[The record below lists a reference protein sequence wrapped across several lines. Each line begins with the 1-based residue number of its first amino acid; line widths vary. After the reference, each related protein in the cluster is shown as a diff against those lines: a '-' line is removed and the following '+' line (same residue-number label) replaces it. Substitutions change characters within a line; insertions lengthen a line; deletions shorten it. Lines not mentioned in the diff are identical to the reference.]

1 MYLTVARQL
10 LVMAIIVIISFFFSR
25 KNGFGKDASQY
36 LSRLLLYVINP
47 CMIVSTFDV
56 DFSAAKLKSLSLAI
70 AVSFAFH
77 LAMIILATLLFARK
91 KAAQGQTALQGQK
104 SGRVEDCLQG
114 QKSSR
119 DSLSKIGI
127 VFTNSGFIGIPLING
142 VFGSEGVF
150 FLMGYILVFNVL
162 LWIWGEWLMTGTMR
176 PLKILTNP
184 NVLACAAGLAV
195 FCLPFKTPYVIIE
208 PLKMIGACNG
218 AASMILLG
226 LLFASF
232 GGAKEKSGQDKNAA
246 ASPALAFSRPI
257 VLPLARDVFLR
268 LVVCPLILLGATLFA
283 MRAFSFVSEIQLIMS
298 VLFIAASCPVGMSV
312 SSFAVVFKKDA
323 DYASLLVAV
332 SSAACVVTIPLLV
345 ALLELFLR

>member
-10 LVMAIIVIISFFFSR
+10 IVMAIIVVISFFFSR
-25 KNGFGKDASQY
+25 KNKFGSKESQY
-36 LSRLLLYVINP
+36 LSRILLYVINP

-56 DFSAAKLKSLSLAI
+56 EFSGQKLQSLGLAI
-70 AVSFAFH
+70 GVSFAFH
-77 LAMIILATLLFARK
+77 LIMIAIATPLFARK
-91 KAAQGQTALQGQK
+91 KTGQDQNRG
-104 SGRVEDCLQG
+104 
-114 QKSSR
+114 R

-142 VFGSEGVF
+142 VFGGEGVF

-162 LWIWGEWLMTGTMR
+162 LWVWGEWLMTGTMR

-195 FCLPFKTPYVIIE
+195 FCLPFKVPYVIIE

-218 AASMILLG
+218 AVSMVLLG
-226 LLFASF
+226 LLFSAF
-232 GGAKEKSGQDKNAA
+232 GENCMEGQKRAAPVKAFAK
-246 ASPALAFSRPI
+246 
-257 VLPLARDVFLR
+257 PLARDVFLR
-268 LVVCPLILLGATLFA
+268 LVVCPLILLGATLLA
-283 MRAFSFVSEIQLIMS
+283 LSAFSSVPEINLIMS
-298 VLFIAASCPVGMSV
+298 VLFIAACCPVGMSV

>member
-10 LVMAIIVIISFFFSR
+10 IVMAIIVVISFFFSR
-25 KNGFGKDASQY
+25 KNKFGSKESQY
-36 LSRLLLYVINP
+36 LSRILLYVINP

-56 DFSAAKLKSLSLAI
+56 EFSGQKLKSLGLAI
-70 AVSFAFH
+70 GVSFAFH
-77 LAMIILATLLFARK
+77 LIMIAIATPLFGRK
-91 KAAQGQTALQGQK
+91 KTGQDQNRG
-104 SGRVEDCLQG
+104 
-114 QKSSR
+114 R

-142 VFGSEGVF
+142 VFGGEGVF

-162 LWIWGEWLMTGTMR
+162 LWVWGEWLMTGTMR

-195 FCLPFKTPYVIIE
+195 FCLPFKVPYVIIE

-218 AASMILLG
+218 AVSMILLG
-226 LLFASF
+226 LLFSAF
-232 GGAKEKSGQDKNAA
+232 GENCMEGQKRAAPVKAFAK
-246 ASPALAFSRPI
+246 
-257 VLPLARDVFLR
+257 PLARDVFLR
-268 LVVCPLILLGATLFA
+268 LVFCPLILLGATLLA
-283 MRAFSFVSEIQLIMS
+283 LSAFSSVPEINLIMS
-298 VLFIAASCPVGMSV
+298 VLFIAACCPVGMSV

>member
-1 MYLTVARQL
+1 MTVARQL
-10 LVMAIIVIISFFFSR
+10 AVMAIIVIVSFIFSR
-25 KNGFGKDASQY
+25 KNAFGKDASQY

-56 DFSAAKLKSLSLAI
+56 EFSGQKLRSLGLAI
-70 AVSFAFH
+70 GVSLAFH
-77 LAMIILATLLFARK
+77 LAMMVLATLLFARK
-91 KAAQGQTALQGQK
+91 KSSQGQNSLQGQE
-104 SGRVEDCLQG
+104 G
-114 QKSSR
+114 SR
-119 DSLSKIGI
+119 DSLSKIAI

-142 VFGSEGVF
+142 VFGGEGVF

-162 LWIWGEWLMTGTMR
+162 LWVWGEWLMTGTMR
-176 PLKILTNP
+176 PLKILANP

-195 FCLPFKTPYVIIE
+195 FCLPFKMPYVIIE

-226 LLFASF
+226 LLFSGF
-232 GGAKEKSGQDKNAA
+232 GGAKEKSGQGQERAA
-246 ASPALAFSRPI
+246 PVKAFAK
-257 VLPLARDVFLR
+257 PLARDVFLR

-283 MRAFSFVSEIQLIMS
+283 MQAFSSVSQIQLIMS
-298 VLFIAASCPVGMSV
+298 VLFIAAACPVGMSV

>member
-1 MYLTVARQL
+1 MSSVAGLTRKSFFHNMFFMYLTVARQL
-10 LVMAIIVIISFFFSR
+10 VVMAIIVVLSFFFSR
-25 KNGFGKDASQY
+25 KNNFGQSASQY

-47 CMIVSTFDV
+47 CMILSTFDV
-56 DFSAAKLKSLSLAI
+56 EFSGQKLRSLGLAI

-77 LAMIILATLLFARK
+77 LVMIALAAILFARK
-91 KAAQGQTALQGQK
+91 KSLQGQE
-104 SGRVEDCLQG
+104 G
-114 QKSSR
+114 R

-142 VFGSEGVF
+142 VFGGEGVF
-150 FLMGYILVFNVL
+150 YLMGYILVFNVL

-195 FCLPFKTPYVIIE
+195 FCLPFKIPYVIIE

-218 AASMILLG
+218 AVSMILLG
-226 LLFASF
+226 LLFSAF
-232 GGAKEKSGQDKNAA
+232 GANRSQEQNRSQGQEDAAPAK
-246 ASPALAFSRPI
+246 AFAK
-257 VLPLARDVFLR
+257 PLARDVFLR
-268 LVVCPLILLGATLFA
+268 LIVCPLILLGATLFA
-283 MRAFSFVSEIQLIMS
+283 MRAFSSVSEIKLIMS
-298 VLFIAASCPVGMSV
+298 VLFIAACCPVGMSV

-323 DYASLLVAV
+323 DYASLLVAL

-345 ALLELFLR
+345 ALLEALV

>member
-1 MYLTVARQL
+1 MTVARQL

>member
-1 MYLTVARQL
+1 MTVARQL
-10 LVMAIIVIISFFFSR
+10 AVMAIIVIVSFFFSR
-25 KNGFGKDASQY
+25 KNSFGKEASQY

-56 DFSAAKLKSLSLAI
+56 EFSGQKLRSLGLAI
-70 AVSFAFH
+70 GVSFAFH
-77 LAMIILATLLFARK
+77 LAMIVLATLLFARK
-91 KAAQGQTALQGQK
+91 KSSQGQDSLQGQE
-104 SGRVEDCLQG
+104 GG
-114 QKSSR
+114 R
-119 DSLSKIGI
+119 DSLSKIAI

-142 VFGSEGVF
+142 VFGGEGVF

-162 LWIWGEWLMTGTMR
+162 LWVWGEWLMTGTMR
-176 PLKILTNP
+176 PLKVLANP
-184 NVLACAAGLAV
+184 NVLACGAGLAV
-195 FCLPFKTPYVIIE
+195 FCLPFKMPYVIIE

-226 LLFASF
+226 LLFSGF
-232 GGAKEKSGQDKNAA
+232 GGAKEKSGQGQERAA
-246 ASPALAFSRPI
+246 PVKAFAK
-257 VLPLARDVFLR
+257 PLARDVFLR

-283 MRAFSFVSEIQLIMS
+283 MQAFSSVSQIQLIMS
-298 VLFIAASCPVGMSV
+298 VLFIAAACPVGMSV

>member
-1 MYLTVARQL
+1 LTVARQL
-10 LVMAIIVIISFFFSR
+10 AVMAIIVIVSFFFSR
-25 KNGFGKDASQY
+25 KNSFGKEASQY

-56 DFSAAKLKSLSLAI
+56 EFSGQKLRSLGLAI
-70 AVSFAFH
+70 GVSFAFH
-77 LAMIILATLLFARK
+77 LAMIVLATLLFARK
-91 KAAQGQTALQGQK
+91 KSSQGQGSLQGQE
-104 SGRVEDCLQG
+104 GG
-114 QKSSR
+114 R
-119 DSLSKIGI
+119 DSLSKIAI

-142 VFGSEGVF
+142 VFGGEGVF

-162 LWIWGEWLMTGTMR
+162 LWVWGEWLMTGTMR
-176 PLKILTNP
+176 PLKVLANP
-184 NVLACAAGLAV
+184 NVLACGAGLAV
-195 FCLPFKTPYVIIE
+195 FCLPFKMPYVIIE

-226 LLFASF
+226 LLFSGF
-232 GGAKEKSGQDKNAA
+232 GGAKEKSGQGQERAA
-246 ASPALAFSRPI
+246 PVKTFAK
-257 VLPLARDVFLR
+257 PLARDVFLR

-283 MRAFSFVSEIQLIMS
+283 MQAFSSVSQIQLIMS
-298 VLFIAASCPVGMSV
+298 VLFIAAACPVGMSV

>member
-1 MYLTVARQL
+1 MTVARQL
-10 LVMAIIVIISFFFSR
+10 AVMAIIVIVSFFFSR
-25 KNGFGKDASQY
+25 KNAFGKEASQY

-56 DFSAAKLKSLSLAI
+56 EYSGQKLRSLGLAI
-70 AVSFAFH
+70 GVSFAFH
-77 LAMIILATLLFARK
+77 LAMIVLATLLFARK
-91 KAAQGQTALQGQK
+91 KSSQGQGSLQGQE
-104 SGRVEDCLQG
+104 GG
-114 QKSSR
+114 R
-119 DSLSKIGI
+119 DSLSKIAI

-142 VFGSEGVF
+142 VFGGEGVF

-162 LWIWGEWLMTGTMR
+162 LWVWGEWLMTGTMR
-176 PLKILTNP
+176 PLKVLANP
-184 NVLACAAGLAV
+184 NVLACGAGLAV

-226 LLFASF
+226 LLFSGF
-232 GGAKEKSGQDKNAA
+232 GGAKEKSGQGQERAA
-246 ASPALAFSRPI
+246 PVKTFAK
-257 VLPLARDVFLR
+257 PLARDVFLR

-283 MRAFSFVSEIQLIMS
+283 MQAFSSVSQKQLIMS
-298 VLFIAASCPVGMSV
+298 VLFIAAACPVGMSV

>member
-10 LVMAIIVIISFFFSR
+10 VVMAIIVVVSFFFSR
-25 KNGFGKDASQY
+25 KNKFGQNASQY

-56 DFSAAKLKSLSLAI
+56 EFSGQKLKSLGLAI
-70 AVSFAFH
+70 GVSFAFH
-77 LAMIILATLLFARK
+77 LIMIAIATPLFALK
-91 KAAQGQTALQGQK
+91 
-104 SGRVEDCLQG
+104 
-114 QKSSR
+114 KSSQDQEARDGNLVQEQNRGR

-142 VFGSEGVF
+142 VFGGEGVF
-150 FLMGYILVFNVL
+150 YLMGYILVFNVL
-162 LWIWGEWLMTGTMR
+162 LWVWGEWLMTGTMR

-195 FCLPFKTPYVIIE
+195 FCLPFKVPYVIIE

-218 AASMILLG
+218 AVSMILLG
-226 LLFASF
+226 LLFSAF
-232 GGAKEKSGQDKNAA
+232 GENSMEGQKRAAFAK
-246 ASPALAFSRPI
+246 
-257 VLPLARDVFLR
+257 PLARDVFLR
-268 LVVCPLILLGATLFA
+268 LVFCPLILLGATLLFLS
-283 MRAFSFVSEIQLIMS
+283 AFSSVPEINLIMS
-298 VLFIAASCPVGMSV
+298 VLFIAACCPVGMSV

-323 DYASLLVAV
+323 DYASLLVAA

-345 ALLELFLR
+345 ALLEALV

>member
-10 LVMAIIVIISFFFSR
+10 VVMAIIVVVSFFFSR
-25 KNGFGKDASQY
+25 KNKFGQNASQY

-56 DFSAAKLKSLSLAI
+56 EFSGQKLKSLGLAI
-70 AVSFAFH
+70 GVSFAFH
-77 LAMIILATLLFARK
+77 LIMIAIATPLFGRK
-91 KAAQGQTALQGQK
+91 K
-104 SGRVEDCLQG
+104 
-114 QKSSR
+114 SSQDQEARDGNLVQDQNRGR

-142 VFGSEGVF
+142 VFGGEGVF
-150 FLMGYILVFNVL
+150 YLMGYILVFNVL
-162 LWIWGEWLMTGTMR
+162 LWVWGEWLMTGTMR

-195 FCLPFKTPYVIIE
+195 FCLPFKVPYVIIE

-218 AASMILLG
+218 AVSMILLG
-226 LLFASF
+226 LLFSAF
-232 GGAKEKSGQDKNAA
+232 GENSMEGQKRAAFAK
-246 ASPALAFSRPI
+246 
-257 VLPLARDVFLR
+257 PLARDVFLR
-268 LVVCPLILLGATLFA
+268 LVFCPLILLGATLLFLS
-283 MRAFSFVSEIQLIMS
+283 AFSSVPEINLIMS
-298 VLFIAASCPVGMSV
+298 VLFIAACCPVGMSV

-345 ALLELFLR
+345 ALLEALV

>member
-1 MYLTVARQL
+1 MTVARQL
-10 LVMAIIVIISFFFSR
+10 AVMAIIVIVSFFFSR
-25 KNGFGKDASQY
+25 KNAFGKEASQY

-56 DFSAAKLKSLSLAI
+56 EYSGQKLRSLGLAI
-70 AVSFAFH
+70 GVSFAFH
-77 LAMIILATLLFARK
+77 LAMIVLATLLFARK
-91 KAAQGQTALQGQK
+91 KSSQGQGSLQGQ
-104 SGRVEDCLQG
+104 EDG
-114 QKSSR
+114 R
-119 DSLSKIGI
+119 DSLSKIAI

-142 VFGSEGVF
+142 VFGGEGVF

-162 LWIWGEWLMTGTMR
+162 LWVWGEWLMTGTMR
-176 PLKILTNP
+176 PLKVLANP
-184 NVLACAAGLAV
+184 NVLACGAGLAV
-195 FCLPFKTPYVIIE
+195 FCLPFKMPYVIIE

-226 LLFASF
+226 LLFSGF
-232 GGAKEKSGQDKNAA
+232 GGAKEKSGQGQERAA
-246 ASPALAFSRPI
+246 PVKTFAK
-257 VLPLARDVFLR
+257 PLARDVFLR

-283 MRAFSFVSEIQLIMS
+283 MQAFSSVSQIQLIMS
-298 VLFIAASCPVGMSV
+298 VLFIAAACPVGMSV

>member
-10 LVMAIIVIISFFFSR
+10 IVMAIIVVISFFFSR
-25 KNGFGKDASQY
+25 KNKFGSKESQY
-36 LSRLLLYVINP
+36 LSRILLYVINP

-56 DFSAAKLKSLSLAI
+56 EFSGQKLQSLGLAI
-70 AVSFAFH
+70 GVSFAFH
-77 LAMIILATLLFARK
+77 LIMIAIATPLFARK
-91 KAAQGQTALQGQK
+91 KPSQGQNSSQGQE
-104 SGRVEDCLQG
+104 GG
-114 QKSSR
+114 R

-142 VFGSEGVF
+142 VFGGEGVF

-162 LWIWGEWLMTGTMR
+162 LWVWGEWLMTGTMR

-195 FCLPFKTPYVIIE
+195 FCLPFKVPYVIIE

-218 AASMILLG
+218 AVSMVLLG
-226 LLFASF
+226 LLFSAF
-232 GGAKEKSGQDKNAA
+232 GENCMEGQKRAAPVKAFAK
-246 ASPALAFSRPI
+246 
-257 VLPLARDVFLR
+257 PLARDVFLR
-268 LVVCPLILLGATLFA
+268 LVFCPLILLGATLLA
-283 MRAFSFVSEIQLIMS
+283 LSAFSSVPEINLIMS
-298 VLFIAASCPVGMSV
+298 VLFIAACCPVGMSV

-345 ALLELFLR
+345 ALLEALV

>member
-1 MYLTVARQL
+1 MTVARQL
-10 LVMAIIVIISFFFSR
+10 AVMAIIVIVSFIFSR
-25 KNGFGKDASQY
+25 KNAFGNEASQY

-56 DFSAAKLKSLSLAI
+56 EFSGQKLRSLGLAI
-70 AVSFAFH
+70 GVSLAFH
-77 LAMIILATLLFARK
+77 LAMMVLATLLFARK
-91 KAAQGQTALQGQK
+91 KSSQGQNSLQGQE
-104 SGRVEDCLQG
+104 G
-114 QKSSR
+114 SR
-119 DSLSKIGI
+119 DSLSKIAI

-142 VFGSEGVF
+142 VFGGEGVF

-162 LWIWGEWLMTGTMR
+162 LWVWGEWLMTGTMR
-176 PLKILTNP
+176 PLKILANP

-195 FCLPFKTPYVIIE
+195 FCLPFKMPYVIIE

-226 LLFASF
+226 LLFSGF
-232 GGAKEKSGQDKNAA
+232 GGAKEKSGQGQERAA
-246 ASPALAFSRPI
+246 PVKAFAK
-257 VLPLARDVFLR
+257 PLARDVFLR

-283 MRAFSFVSEIQLIMS
+283 MQAFSSVSQIQLIMS
-298 VLFIAASCPVGMSV
+298 VLFIAAACPVGMSV

>member
-1 MYLTVARQL
+1 
-10 LVMAIIVIISFFFSR
+10 MAIIVIISFFFSR
-25 KNGFGKDASQY
+25 KNAFGKEASQY

-56 DFSAAKLKSLSLAI
+56 EFSGQKLRSLGLAI
-70 AVSFAFH
+70 GVSFAFH
-77 LAMIILATLLFARK
+77 LAMIVLATLLFARK
-91 KAAQGQTALQGQK
+91 KSSQGQGSLQGQE
-104 SGRVEDCLQG
+104 GG
-114 QKSSR
+114 R
-119 DSLSKIGI
+119 DSLSKIAI

-142 VFGSEGVF
+142 VFGGEGVF

-162 LWIWGEWLMTGTMR
+162 LWFWGEWLMTGTMR
-176 PLKILTNP
+176 PLKVLANP
-184 NVLACAAGLAV
+184 NVLACGAGLAV
-195 FCLPFKTPYVIIE
+195 FCLPFKMPYVIIE

-226 LLFASF
+226 LLFSGF
-232 GGAKEKSGQDKNAA
+232 GGAKEKSGQGQERAA
-246 ASPALAFSRPI
+246 PVKAFAK
-257 VLPLARDVFLR
+257 PLARDVFLR
-268 LVVCPLILLGATLFA
+268 LVVCPLILLGATRFA
-283 MRAFSFVSEIQLIMS
+283 MQAFSSVSQIQLIMS
-298 VLFIAASCPVGMSV
+298 VLFIAAACPVGMSV

>member
-1 MYLTVARQL
+1 MTVARQL

-77 LAMIILATLLFARK
+77 LAMIILATLLCARK
-91 KAAQGQTALQGQK
+91 KAAQGQTAWQGQK
-104 SGRVEDCLQG
+104 SGLAEDCLQG
-114 QKSSR
+114 QKSGR

-246 ASPALAFSRPI
+246 ASPAHAFSRPI

-268 LVVCPLILLGATLFA
+268 LVVCPLILLAATLFA

-345 ALLELFLR
+345 ALLEALA

>member
-1 MYLTVARQL
+1 MTVARQL
-10 LVMAIIVIISFFFSR
+10 AVMAIIVIVSFFFSR
-25 KNGFGKDASQY
+25 KNAFGKEASQY

-56 DFSAAKLKSLSLAI
+56 EFSGQKLMSLGLAI
-70 AVSFAFH
+70 GVSFAFH
-77 LAMIILATLLFARK
+77 LAMIVLATLLFARK
-91 KAAQGQTALQGQK
+91 KSSQGQNSLQGQD
-104 SGRVEDCLQG
+104 GG
-114 QKSSR
+114 R
-119 DSLSKIGI
+119 DSLSKIAI

-142 VFGSEGVF
+142 VFGGEGVF

-162 LWIWGEWLMTGTMR
+162 LWVWGEWLMTGTMR
-176 PLKILTNP
+176 PLKVLANP
-184 NVLACAAGLAV
+184 NVLACGAGLAV
-195 FCLPFKTPYVIIE
+195 FCLPFKMPYVIIE

-226 LLFASF
+226 LLFSGF
-232 GGAKEKSGQDKNAA
+232 GGAKEKSGQGQERAA
-246 ASPALAFSRPI
+246 PVKTFAK
-257 VLPLARDVFLR
+257 PLARDVFLR

-283 MRAFSFVSEIQLIMS
+283 MQAFSFVSEIQLIMS
-298 VLFIAASCPVGMSV
+298 VLFIAAACPVGMSV

>member
-1 MYLTVARQL
+1 
-10 LVMAIIVIISFFFSR
+10 MAIIVIVSFFFSR
-25 KNGFGKDASQY
+25 KNSFGKEASQY

-56 DFSAAKLKSLSLAI
+56 EFSGQKLRSLGLAI
-70 AVSFAFH
+70 GVSFAFH
-77 LAMIILATLLFARK
+77 LAMIVLATLLFARK
-91 KAAQGQTALQGQK
+91 KSSQGQGSLQGQE
-104 SGRVEDCLQG
+104 GG
-114 QKSSR
+114 R
-119 DSLSKIGI
+119 DSLSKIAI

-142 VFGSEGVF
+142 VFGGEGVF

-162 LWIWGEWLMTGTMR
+162 LWVWGEWLMTGTMR
-176 PLKILTNP
+176 PLKVLANP
-184 NVLACAAGLAV
+184 NVLACGAGLAV
-195 FCLPFKTPYVIIE
+195 FCLPFKMPYVIIE

-226 LLFASF
+226 LLFSGF
-232 GGAKEKSGQDKNAA
+232 GGAKEKSGQGQERAA
-246 ASPALAFSRPI
+246 PVKTFAK
-257 VLPLARDVFLR
+257 PLARDVFLR

-283 MRAFSFVSEIQLIMS
+283 MQAFSAVSQIQLIMS
-298 VLFIAASCPVGMSV
+298 VLFIAAACPVGMSV

>member
-1 MYLTVARQL
+1 MTVARQL
-10 LVMAIIVIISFFFSR
+10 AVMAIIVIVSFFFSR
-25 KNGFGKDASQY
+25 KNAFGKEASQY

-56 DFSAAKLKSLSLAI
+56 EFSGQKLRSLGLAI
-70 AVSFAFH
+70 GVSFAFH
-77 LAMIILATLLFARK
+77 LAMIVLATLLFARK
-91 KAAQGQTALQGQK
+91 KPSQGQNSLQGQE
-104 SGRVEDCLQG
+104 GG
-114 QKSSR
+114 R
-119 DSLSKIGI
+119 DSLSKIAI

-142 VFGSEGVF
+142 VFGGEGVF

-162 LWIWGEWLMTGTMR
+162 LWFWGEWLMTGTMR
-176 PLKILTNP
+176 PLKVLANP
-184 NVLACAAGLAV
+184 NVLACGAGLAV
-195 FCLPFKTPYVIIE
+195 FCLPFKMPYVIIE

-226 LLFASF
+226 LLFSGF
-232 GGAKEKSGQDKNAA
+232 GGAKEKSWQGQERAA
-246 ASPALAFSRPI
+246 PVKTFAK
-257 VLPLARDVFLR
+257 PLARDVFLR

-298 VLFIAASCPVGMSV
+298 VLFIAAACPVGMSV

>member
-1 MYLTVARQL
+1 MTVARQL
-10 LVMAIIVIISFFFSR
+10 AVMAIIVIVSFFFSR
-25 KNGFGKDASQY
+25 KNAFGKEASQY

-56 DFSAAKLKSLSLAI
+56 EFSGQKLRSLGLAI
-70 AVSFAFH
+70 GVSFAFH
-77 LAMIILATLLFARK
+77 LAMIVLATLLFARK
-91 KAAQGQTALQGQK
+91 KSSQGQNSLQGQE
-104 SGRVEDCLQG
+104 GG
-114 QKSSR
+114 R
-119 DSLSKIGI
+119 DSLSKIAI

-142 VFGSEGVF
+142 VFGGEGVF

-162 LWIWGEWLMTGTMR
+162 LWVWGEWLMTGTMR
-176 PLKILTNP
+176 PLKVMANP
-184 NVLACAAGLAV
+184 NVLACGAGLAV
-195 FCLPFKTPYVIIE
+195 FCLPFKMPYVIIE

-226 LLFASF
+226 LLFSGF
-232 GGAKEKSGQDKNAA
+232 GGAKEKSGQGQERAA
-246 ASPALAFSRPI
+246 PVKTFAK
-257 VLPLARDVFLR
+257 PLARDVFLR

-283 MRAFSFVSEIQLIMS
+283 MQAFSSVSQIQLIMS
-298 VLFIAASCPVGMSV
+298 VLFIAAACPVGMSV

>member
-1 MYLTVARQL
+1 MTVARQL
-10 LVMAIIVIISFFFSR
+10 AVMAIIVIVSFFFSR
-25 KNGFGKDASQY
+25 KNAFGNEASQY

-56 DFSAAKLKSLSLAI
+56 EFSGQKLRSLGLAI
-70 AVSFAFH
+70 GVSFAFH
-77 LAMIILATLLFARK
+77 LAMMVLATLLFARK
-91 KAAQGQTALQGQK
+91 KSSQGQNSLQGQE
-104 SGRVEDCLQG
+104 GG
-114 QKSSR
+114 R
-119 DSLSKIGI
+119 DSLSKIAI

-142 VFGSEGVF
+142 VFGGEGVF

-162 LWIWGEWLMTGTMR
+162 LWVWGEWLMTGTMR
-176 PLKILTNP
+176 PLKVLANP
-184 NVLACAAGLAV
+184 NVLACGAGLAV
-195 FCLPFKTPYVIIE
+195 FYLPFKMPYVIIE

-226 LLFASF
+226 LLFSGF
-232 GGAKEKSGQDKNAA
+232 GGAKEKSGQGQERAA
-246 ASPALAFSRPI
+246 PVKAFAK
-257 VLPLARDVFLR
+257 PLARDVFLR

-283 MRAFSFVSEIQLIMS
+283 MQAFSSVSQIQLIMS
-298 VLFIAASCPVGMSV
+298 VLFIAAACPVGMSV

>member
-1 MYLTVARQL
+1 M
-10 LVMAIIVIISFFFSR
+10 
-25 KNGFGKDASQY
+25 
-36 LSRLLLYVINP
+36 
-47 CMIVSTFDV
+47 
-56 DFSAAKLKSLSLAI
+56 
-70 AVSFAFH
+70 
-77 LAMIILATLLFARK
+77 
-91 KAAQGQTALQGQK
+91 QGQK
-104 SGRVEDCLQG
+104 SGLAEDCLQG
-114 QKSSR
+114 QKSGR

-246 ASPALAFSRPI
+246 ASPAHAFSRPI

-268 LVVCPLILLGATLFA
+268 LVVCPLILLAATLFA

-345 ALLELFLR
+345 ALLEALA

>member
-1 MYLTVARQL
+1 
-10 LVMAIIVIISFFFSR
+10 MAIIVIASFFFSR
-25 KNGFGKDASQY
+25 KNAFGNEASQY

-56 DFSAAKLKSLSLAI
+56 EFSGQKLRSLGLAI
-70 AVSFAFH
+70 GVSFAFH
-77 LAMIILATLLFARK
+77 LAMMVLATLLFARK
-91 KAAQGQTALQGQK
+91 KSSQGQNSLQGQE
-104 SGRVEDCLQG
+104 G
-114 QKSSR
+114 SR
-119 DSLSKIGI
+119 DSLSKIAI

-142 VFGSEGVF
+142 VFGGEGVF

-162 LWIWGEWLMTGTMR
+162 LWFWGEWLMTGTMR
-176 PLKILTNP
+176 PLKVLANP
-184 NVLACAAGLAV
+184 NVLACGAGLAV
-195 FCLPFKTPYVIIE
+195 FCLPFKMPYVIIE

-226 LLFASF
+226 LLFSGF
-232 GGAKEKSGQDKNAA
+232 GGAKEKSGQGQERAA
-246 ASPALAFSRPI
+246 PVKAFAK
-257 VLPLARDVFLR
+257 PLARDVFLR

-298 VLFIAASCPVGMSV
+298 VLFIAAACPVGMSV

>member
-10 LVMAIIVIISFFFSR
+10 IVMAIIVVISFFFSR
-25 KNGFGKDASQY
+25 KNKFGSKESQY
-36 LSRLLLYVINP
+36 LSRILLYVINP

-56 DFSAAKLKSLSLAI
+56 EFSGQKLQSLGLAI
-70 AVSFAFH
+70 GVSFAFH
-77 LAMIILATLLFARK
+77 LIMIAIATPLFARK
-91 KAAQGQTALQGQK
+91 KTGQDQNRG
-104 SGRVEDCLQG
+104 
-114 QKSSR
+114 R

-142 VFGSEGVF
+142 VFGGEGVF

-162 LWIWGEWLMTGTMR
+162 LWVWGEWLMTGTMR

-195 FCLPFKTPYVIIE
+195 FCLPFKVPYVIIE

-218 AASMILLG
+218 AVSMVLLG
-226 LLFASF
+226 LLFSAF
-232 GGAKEKSGQDKNAA
+232 GENCMEGQKRAAPVKAFAK
-246 ASPALAFSRPI
+246 
-257 VLPLARDVFLR
+257 PLARDVFLR
-268 LVVCPLILLGATLFA
+268 LVFCPLILLGATLLA
-283 MRAFSFVSEIQLIMS
+283 LSAFSSVPEINLIMS
-298 VLFIAASCPVGMSV
+298 VLFIAACCPVGMSV

-345 ALLELFLR
+345 ALLEALV